1 MKIVVFC
8 LAVSINIL
16 KFFELEQVEEKV
28 STKNLPGV
36 HCSWWG
42 GQNNL
47 RKNLKL
53 ALINYSMKALYM
65 RESITDT
72 SG

>member
-28 STKNLPGV
+28 STKNLQLL
-36 HCSWWG
+36 HII
-42 GQNNL
+42 
-47 RKNLKL
+47 RKGDHT
-53 ALINYSMKALYM
+53 S
-65 RESITDT
+65 ES
-72 SG
+72 